1 MADEAQKP
9 PIEQLVDLFVYAP
22 IGLLYEYPDVMD
34 KIVKRGRSQ
43 TQLAKLMAQMAARQ
57 GANGAQQGLD
67 AAVTDLAG
75 ALARC
80 ITEVG
85 QRVGLA
91 PDDVPPAPA
100 SSPMADHPPAGTP
113 SPPDPAPAVLDP
125 DEQEA
130 TSTIDES
137 SETTVLAEL
146 AADEDSEP
154 AAPDAEALP
163 IAGYTELK
171 ARQIVGLLGELD
183 AGELERVRAFET
195 ANRHRKTVLAKIDTL
210 LANDPARE

>member
-43 TQLAKLMAQMAARQ
+43 TQLAKVMAQMAARQ
-57 GANGAQQGLD
+57 GASGAQQGVD
-67 AAVTDLAG
+67 AAVTDLAA

-91 PDDVPPAPA
+91 PDDVAEAAPGEAAPA
-100 SSPMADHPPAGTP
+100 EA
-113 SPPDPAPAVLDP
+113 APGEGAAP
-125 DEQEA
+125 EPEA
-130 TSTIDES
+130 
-137 SETTVLAEL
+137 
-146 AADEDSEP
+146 AAAATP
-154 AAPDAEALP
+154 AAASEAAVPDADTLP
-163 IAGYTELK
+163 IAGYAELK
-171 ARQIVGLLGELD
+171 AREIVGLLSELD
-183 AGELERVRAFET
+183 PDELETIRAFEA
-195 ANRHRKTVLAKIDTL
+195 ANRHRKTVLAKIDGL
-210 LANDPARE
+210 LAE